1 MVIPTVIPLGEVLQM
16 PIYVYEILD
25 DDGEP
30 AGTFEVFQQIKDE
43 PLTRHPETGQPVE
56 RLITPPFIGG
66 QWSEHSMHRSVSDD
80 KKLEKQG
87 FTKYVKA
94 GNGVYEKRCG
104 KGPRTIS
111 KDQPIKGS
119 DLK

>member
-1 MVIPTVIPLGEVLQM
+1 MVIPTVIPRGELLQM

-66 QWSEHSMHRSVSDD
+66 QWSEHSMHKSVSDD

-94 GNGVYEKRCG
+94 GNGIYEKRCG
-104 KGPRTIS
+104 KGPQTIS
-111 KDQPIKGS
+111 RDQPIKGS